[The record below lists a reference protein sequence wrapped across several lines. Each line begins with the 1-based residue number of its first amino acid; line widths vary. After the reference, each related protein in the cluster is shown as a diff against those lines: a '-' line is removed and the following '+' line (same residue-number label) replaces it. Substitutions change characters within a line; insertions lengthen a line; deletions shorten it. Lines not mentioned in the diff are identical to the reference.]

1 MKRKTILTF
10 AAFAALTLSLNGI
23 ADAKRMGGGG
33 NFGAQRSITP
43 QKAAPAPAAPAG
55 NAASQSTPPASQPAV
70 PASASAP
77 KAAPGAAPAAAPS
90 GMSRWLGP
98 IAGLAAGLGL
108 AALMSHLGLSEGF
121 GTILLLGLIVF
132 AGIYLLR
139 MFLARR
145 QASSAPLQ
153 YAGAGANGNADVNA
167 GAPSAFT
174 SAPSAPS
181 WRIPSTAEL
190 AGQPVSAPTT
200 EALNFGAARKTLPQ
214 GFDAAAFAKEAK
226 RQYIQVQRSYD
237 EADRA
242 ALSAVMT
249 ADMAKEMGRELDN
262 RGLHQPTE
270 IVTLDADV
278 LDVSTEDDQ
287 YWVSVRF
294 TGLVKE
300 DGEPLPHSIDEV
312 WNLTKPVKG
321 GSGWLLA
328 GISQL
333 A

>member
-1 MKRKTILTF
+1 MKPTRILPL
-10 AAFAALTLSLNGI
+10 AAVAVLSLTLIGV
-23 ADAKRMGGGG
+23 ADARRMGGGG
-33 NFGAQRSITP
+33 SLGAQRSVTP
-43 QKAAPAPAAPAG
+43 QKAAPAAPAG
-55 NAASQSTPPASQPAV
+55 NAATQPTPAQPGA
-70 PASASAP
+70 PASATAP
-77 KAAPGAAPAAAPS
+77 KAAPAAPAPAPS

-98 IAGLAAGLGL
+98 IAGIAAGLGL

-121 GTILLLGLIVF
+121 GTLLLIGLVIFGAIF
-132 AGIYLLR
+132 ALR
-139 MFLARR
+139 MFLGRR
-145 QASSAPLQ
+145 QTATAPMQYSGTGAS
-153 YAGAGANGNADVNA
+153 AGSTS
-167 GAPSAFT
+167 PSAFT
-174 SAPSAPS
+174 PSSAPAPS
-181 WRIPSTAEL
+181 WRLP
-190 AGQPVSAPTT
+190 PTT
-200 EALNFGAARKTLPQ
+200 NLAEQASAAPAPEAPEFGVTRKALPQ

-226 RQYIQVQRSYD
+226 RQYIEIQRSYD
-237 EADRA
+237 SGDRT
-242 ALSAVMT
+242 ALSSVMT
-249 ADMAKEMGRELDN
+249 ADMANEIGHELDN
-262 RGLHQPTE
+262 RGMHHPTE

-278 LDVSTEDDQ
+278 LDVSTEDGK

>member
-1 MKRKTILTF
+1 MTHRTILTF
-10 AAFAALTLSLNGI
+10 AALAALTLALNGV

-33 NFGAQRSITP
+33 NFGAQRNVTP
-43 QKAAPAPAAPAG
+43 QKAAPATPANNATAQPAPAQPAAPAS
-55 NAASQSTPPASQPAV
+55 AA
-70 PASASAP
+70 AP
-77 KAAPGAAPAAAPS
+77 KAPPGAAPAS

-98 IAGLAAGLGL
+98 IAGIAAGLGL

-121 GTILLLGLIVF
+121 GSILLIGLVIF
-132 AGIYLLR
+132 AAFFALR
-139 MFLARR
+139 MFLGRR
-145 QASSAPLQ
+145 QGSAAPVQ
-153 YAGAGANGNADVNA
+153 YAGAAAGN
-167 GAPSAFT
+167 GAPA
-174 SAPSAPS
+174 SAPAIDAAPAPAGPS
-181 WRIPSTAEL
+181 WRIPSTTDL
-190 AGQPVSAPTT
+190 AGNVPATAASEAPT
-200 EALNFGAARKTLPQ
+200 FGVARKTLPQ
-214 GFDAAAFAKEAK
+214 GFDAAGFAREAK
-226 RQYIQVQRSYD
+226 RQYIEVQRSYD
-237 EADRA
+237 KADRA
-242 ALSAVMT
+242 ALSSVMT
-249 ADMAKEMGRELDN
+249 AEMAAEIGRELDS
-262 RGLHQPTE
+262 RGLHHPTE

-278 LDVSTEDDQ
+278 LDVSTEDDK